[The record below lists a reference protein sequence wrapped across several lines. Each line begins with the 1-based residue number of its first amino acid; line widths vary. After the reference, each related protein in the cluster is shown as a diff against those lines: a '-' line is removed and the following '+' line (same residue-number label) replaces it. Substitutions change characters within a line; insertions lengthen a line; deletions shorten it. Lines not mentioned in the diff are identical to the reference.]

1 MSGECFAESINRA
14 RPDVAKHD
22 ANCTNA
28 QGEQRPLRGMTFMVI
43 LFAMTKIVCGLRSN
57 HFVSP
62 AFAPIA
68 VEAFGTRALAWP
80 PTHHNKAI
88 KPAIMDKNNFYQL
101 LRCTRRLGIS
111 GLRLQCL
118 RRLQLRLNTCLPLGL
133 RCCERYGLFP
143 EQNGPVEVTGKEPR

>member
-1 MSGECFAESINRA
+1 MMSGECFAESINRA
-14 RPDVAKHD
+14 RPDVAKHN
-22 ANCTNA
+22 ANCANA
-28 QGEQRPLRGMTFMVI
+28 QGEQRPLWGMTFMMI
-43 LFAMTKIVCGLRSN
+43 LLAMTKIVCGLRSN

-88 KPAIMDKNNFYQL
+88 RLVIYNKNKLYQL
-101 LRCTRRLGIS
+101 LRCTRRLGGG
-111 GLRLQCL
+111 GLHLQCL

-133 RCCERYGLFP
+133 RCR
-143 EQNGPVEVTGKEPR
+143 Q